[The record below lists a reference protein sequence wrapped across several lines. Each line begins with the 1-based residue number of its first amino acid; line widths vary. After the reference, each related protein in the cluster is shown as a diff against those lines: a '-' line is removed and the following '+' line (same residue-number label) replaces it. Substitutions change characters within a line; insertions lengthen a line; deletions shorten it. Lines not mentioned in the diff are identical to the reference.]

1 MPTLL
6 NFKGLDETFIEK
18 QHYLPPNASTRSKT
32 RDYIVPV
39 KQIDLDSNVT
49 ERKKRRFENV
59 YETQQENIDSNG
71 DIQMLGSGLTWE
83 SYIKRRNGKKVKKSL
98 RKSY

>member
-1 MPTLL
+1 LPTLL

>member
-1 MPTLL
+1 M
-6 NFKGLDETFIEK
+6 
-18 QHYLPPNASTRSKT
+18 
-32 RDYIVPV
+32 PV

-71 DIQMLGSGLTWE
+71 DIQMLGSGLMWE
-83 SYIKRRNGKKVKKSL
+83 SYVKRRNGKKTKKSL
-98 RKSY
+98 RKPF